1 MKTAIHELARS
12 LDRGVGVIGR
22 LSAWLTLALVLLVAG
37 NVLFRYVF
45 HVSSVGLQELEWH
58 LLALIAMLGSVY
70 TLQQD
75 EHVRV
80 DVLWQRYPPRLRRAF
95 GALIAALIIVPM
107 ALWLGWLSVD
117 YVTKS
122 HGMGE
127 GSPDPGGLP
136 HRYLIKA
143 VIPIGFSLIAIQGV
157 AMALRD
163 GLAVFARD
171 PDAVFAPVKPSP
183 APAPATPP
191 EQSAASH

>member
-1 MKTAIHELARS
+1 MKTAILELARS
-12 LDRGVGVIGR
+12 LDRGVGLIGR
-22 LSAWLTLALVLLVAG
+22 LSAWLVLALVLLVAG

-95 GALIAALIIVPM
+95 SALIAAAIIVPM

-117 YVTKS
+117 YVAKS
-122 HGMGE
+122 FHMDE
-127 GSPDPGGLP
+127 GSPDPGGLS
-136 HRYLIKA
+136 HRFLVKA
-143 VIPIGFSLIAIQGV
+143 VIPVGFALIAIQGL

-163 GLAVFARD
+163 AV
-171 PDAVFAPVKPSP
+171 AVFAPDPDAAFAPPRRTGRMVMSP
-183 APAPATPP
+183 EHPTSG
-191 EQSAASH
+191 Q

>member
-1 MKTAIHELARS
+1 MNVAIHELARS
-12 LDRGVGVIGR
+12 LDRGVGAFGR

-95 GALIAALIIVPM
+95 GALIAAVIIVPM
-107 ALWLGWLSVD
+107 ALWLGWLSID
-117 YVTKS
+117 HVTKS
-122 HGMGE
+122 YGMGE
-127 GSPDPGGLP
+127 GSPDPGGLS

-157 AMALRD
+157 ALALRD
-163 GLAVFARD
+163 GLAVFAAD
-171 PDAVFAPVKPSP
+171 PDAVFAPSASFPSP
-183 APAPATPP
+183 RTPP
-191 EQSAASH
+191 EQPAASR

>member
-1 MKTAIHELARS
+1 MKTAILELARS
-12 LDRGVGVIGR
+12 LDRGVGLIGR
-22 LSAWLTLALVLLVAG
+22 LSAWLTLGLVLLVAG

-95 GALIAALIIVPM
+95 GSVIAAAIIVPM

-122 HGMGE
+122 FHMGE
-127 GSPDPGGLP
+127 GSPDPGGLS
-136 HRYLIKA
+136 HRFLVKA
-143 VIPIGFSLIAIQGV
+143 VIPVGFVLIAIQGL

-163 GLAVFARD
+163 AVAVFVPD
-171 PDAVFAPVKPSP
+171 PDAVFAPPRRTAGPVM
-183 APAPATPP
+183 PP
-191 EQSAASH
+191 EQPAPTQ

>member
-12 LDRGVGVIGR
+12 LDRGVGLIGR

-37 NVLFRYVF
+37 NVLFRYAF

-95 GALIAALIIVPM
+95 GALIAAVIIVPM

-117 YVTKS
+117 YVTKAY
-122 HGMGE
+122 GMGE
-127 GSPDPGGLP
+127 VSPDPGGLS
-136 HRYLIKA
+136 HRYLVKA

-163 GLAVFARD
+163 GLAVFAPD
-171 PDAVFAPVKPSP
+171 PDAVFAPASSP
-183 APAPATPP
+183 RPPATPVDRP
-191 EQSAASH
+191 AASH

>member
-1 MKTAIHELARS
+1 MNTAIHELARS
-12 LDRGVGVIGR
+12 LDRGVGLIGR

-80 DVLWQRYPPRLRRAF
+80 DILWQRYPPRLRRAF
-95 GALIAALIIVPM
+95 GALIAALVIVPM

-122 HGMGE
+122 YRMGE
-127 GSPDPGGLP
+127 VSPDPGGLP
-136 HRYLIKA
+136 YRYLVKA
-143 VIPIGFSLIAIQGV
+143 VIPLGFSLIAIQGF

-171 PDAVFAPVKPSP
+171 PDAVLASNKSVGQPE
-183 APAPATPP
+183 TPP
-191 EQSAASH
+191 EQPATSP